1 MEVLLQTYYI
11 VLPIIMTGLVGWVG
25 MMLKEQKQK
34 EKTREQKIKEEEIEA
49 KRIRK
54 ANSTGI
60 MLVLR
65 YMLKRYHS
73 EYMIQGKMSYS
84 QYQDWIDMYRAYK
97 ALGGNSI
104 AEEWNED
111 IEKLSKSDA
120 GSNESPFETMLRK
133 SVEEER
139 RDAK

>member
-11 VLPIIMTGLVGWVG
+11 ILPIIMTALVGWVG
-25 MMLKEQKQK
+25 MMMKDQKQK
-34 EKTREQKIKEEEIEA
+34 EKTREQKIKEDEIEA

-54 ANSTGI
+54 ANSNGI

-73 EYMIQGKMSYS
+73 EYMIQGKITYT
-84 QYQDWIDMYRAYK
+84 QYKDWMDMFKAYT

-111 IEKLSKSDA
+111 VEKLPKSDA
-120 GSNESPFETMLRK
+120 GSNESPFEAMLRK
-133 SVEEER
+133 SVEDKTR
-139 RDAK
+139 S